1 MADCDQGENRGRFR
15 MRQDRYSHRRLTPH
29 YIAPMLGAH
38 PAVHTD
44 TARQDRAAPV
54 TSTLDVSIVVT
65 QLSDL

>member
-1 MADCDQGENRGRFR
+1 

-29 YIAPMLGAH
+29 YIALMLGAN